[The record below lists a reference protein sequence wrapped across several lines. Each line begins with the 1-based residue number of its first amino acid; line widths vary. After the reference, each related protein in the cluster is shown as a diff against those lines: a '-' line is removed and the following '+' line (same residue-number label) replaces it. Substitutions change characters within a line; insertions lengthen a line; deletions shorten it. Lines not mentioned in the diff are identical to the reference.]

1 MVTFFKDFSCPDVG
15 EGGAPPWKVPGSVA
29 GGTSRVSAWLPGP
42 EWHAENPGTCL
53 FVLVGAPEIFSKK
66 CYFCLYN
73 YFSWLLTDT
82 GDAEDYPFWPNIFR
96 FLGVLRKTLA

>member
-53 FVLVGAPEIFSKK
+53 FVLVGAPEMFSKK

-73 YFSWLLTDT
+73 CFMAIDGY
-82 GDAEDYPFWPNIFR
+82 R
-96 FLGVLRKTLA
+96 RR